1 MFQAVKQS
9 ASKQHARLI
18 SSNLLLYRALLCPV
32 FFVIMNN
39 MLSSHL
45 QRTWAEIDLDKL
57 KANFQT
63 IRAITKQKICCVI
76 KANAYGHGALRLARL
91 YSELGAD
98 FLAVSNIEE
107 AFELRNGGI
116 ELPILILGYSPAE
129 CAKALA
135 VNNISQCLY
144 SLDYARSLSAVA
156 VRKGYTIKCHL
167 KIDSGMGRIGFKD
180 KAEAYAAACLPGLKI
195 EGIFTHFASA
205 DEGDEG
211 TDFTEGQFRCF
222 QEFIDYL
229 ERHGISFAYK
239 HCGNSAAILDYQ
251 EFGLDMVRAGI
262 ILYGYLPS
270 AAVHN
275 QLQLQPAMSFKSI
288 ITHIKEIEAGETVSY
303 GRHFKAKKK
312 TRIAT
317 VAVGYADG
325 YLRAN
330 SSLSEVLINGQ
341 RAKITGNVCMD
352 QLMVDV
358 SNLAAKVGD
367 EVILFNQELT
377 ADELAAN
384 CQTINY
390 EIICAVARR
399 VPRVYIRDGK
409 VEAVNDYILD

>member
-1 MFQAVKQS
+1 
-9 ASKQHARLI
+9 
-18 SSNLLLYRALLCPV
+18 
-32 FFVIMNN
+32 

-57 KANFQT
+57 TANFNKIKT
-63 IRAITKQKICCVI
+63 LTKQKICCVI

-98 FLAVSNIEE
+98 FFAVSNIEE

-116 ELPILILGYSPAE
+116 ELPILILGYSPCD

-135 VNNISQCLY
+135 LNHISQCLY
-144 SLDYARSLSAVA
+144 SLEYARSLSEVA
-156 VRKGYTIKCHL
+156 VRKGYIINCHL
-167 KIDSGMGRIGFKD
+167 KIDSGMGRIGFKN
-180 KAEAYAAACLPGLKI
+180 KEEALAAAKLPGLNI

-205 DEGDEG
+205 DEGEAG
-211 TDFTEGQFRCF
+211 IDFTRRQYQYFKEY
-222 QEFIDYL
+222 IDYL
-229 ERHGISFAYK
+229 ENRGVSFAYK

-270 AAVHN
+270 STVQN
-275 QLQLQPAMSFKSI
+275 KLTLEPAMSFKSI

-303 GRHFKAKKK
+303 GRHFQATKK
-312 TRIAT
+312 TRVAT

-330 SSLSEVLINGQ
+330 SSISQVLINGQ
-341 RAKITGNVCMD
+341 RAKIIGNVCMD

-358 SNLAAKVGD
+358 SAIQAKPGD
-367 EVILFNQELT
+367 EVVLFNQKLT

-390 EIICAVARR
+390 EIICALARR

-409 VEAVNDYILD
+409 VEAISDYILD